1 MLCYAVWF
9 PSIEFK
15 PNDELPPE
23 AAVEITFDK
32 KSLLNAQ
39 SVIEDAYD
47 FWKDKL
53 RVNTRPLSGDDT
65 RCVMDHL
72 QDSG

>member
-47 FWKDKL
+47 FGKI
-53 RVNTRPLSGDDT
+53 N
-65 RCVMDHL
+65 CV
-72 QDSG
+72 